1 VSLACVVGLL
11 MARALGFAAGAF
23 AFWVAH
29 VLERAHWIDWFHG
42 EYDPWFLNSGRAIL
56 VTIGAVAVASAVV
69 AALAAAPR
77 TATGLTVAAGAFTSM
92 TLVLFLKPAG
102 PGSIFPIVMVVGG
115 VLLLVVSLAGAWTGV
130 RLRRLFRAHD

>member
-1 VSLACVVGLL
+1 MSLACLVGLL

-56 VTIGAVAVASAVV
+56 ATIGAVAVASAVV

-77 TATGLTVAAGAFTSM
+77 AATGLAVAAGAFKSM

-102 PGSIFPIVMVVGG
+102 PGSIFPIVMVVAG
-115 VLLLVVSLAGAWTGV
+115 VLLLAASLAGAWVGMQARR
-130 RLRRLFRAHD
+130 RLRADK